1 MKIIRSVSQH
11 EVFDHWSRIENINI
25 SQGDRSD
32 IVSPLLS
39 YADLRWNLLGLEDK
53 DLNKIYIIS
62 SDDWKTDGVCT
73 PNFKLTTA
81 ISNYRGS
88 NKSQGKF
95 ADIAAKEQAFLSNSN
110 AMDTKLLLVST
121 DQDGPFTL
129 IEGNKRSVAL
139 GSLERLVGLEVFLGA
154 SPAIKNYVWSRYAI

>member
-1 MKIIRSVSQH
+1 MKIIRSANQS
-11 EVFDHWSRIENINI
+11 EVFNHWGSVENMNI

-39 YADLRWNLLGLEDK
+39 YADLQWNLLSLEDG

-62 SDDWKTDGVCT
+62 SDDWKTDRICA

-81 ISNYRGS
+81 ISNYRVS

-95 ADIAAKEQAFLSNSN
+95 ADIAAKEQAFISNFD
-110 AMDTKLLLVST
+110 ALDTKLILVAM

-129 IEGNKRSVAL
+129 IEGNRRSVAL
-139 GSLERLVGLEVFLGA
+139 GNLGRLVGLEVFLGT
-154 SPAIKNYVWSRYAI
+154 SLAIKNYVWSRYAF